1 MNARRRQ
8 NHSALL
14 LFIAVLV
21 HSFIIIYLFVHLLIS
36 LNKMNY
42 SGGPPRGWN
51 DHNGPPRRG
60 PPPPPRGH
68 APPMTRGRPPPR
80 GPPQRGPRRSHHVTL
95 IPFRSYEDEREWV
108 EDRRRKRL
116 ARSSKFDQL
125 PQAATTATSIIIQA
139 VDTSASQQT
148 RHARRLYVGNLPV
161 GLTEAFVQE
170 SFTQA
175 IHTALVEPWKHPEQP
190 IILSVYINRERQYC
204 FVEFTTVEITTA
216 CMALDGMIMQGQA
229 LKIKR
234 PNDYNPLTAP
244 KVHPSAL
251 PELDVSRLGI
261 VSNTVMD
268 GPNKIFIGGLH
279 YHLQDA
285 QVLELLQAFG
295 KVKAYHLV
303 KNEGTELSKGYCF
316 VEYAEPS
323 VTPIAVQ
330 GLNGMDIGGGK
341 SLTARLAGE
350 RSADMPGMPEPA
362 VAPPLDEVPLDRTI
376 VTGYD
381 VEALV
386 DAAMGLREMPSAPQ
400 FYDPMGQPL
409 TRIVAATVVPIPSR
423 ILMLRNMV
431 TDEDV
436 ASGEAMDDL
445 KQEVG
450 EECSKFGN
458 LLAIEL
464 FQRLIYLEY
473 DNLGAAASAQ
483 RELQGRKFGDA
494 EVEASFVSDDE
505 YASVKRANQ

>member
-1 MNARRRQ
+1 M
-8 NHSALL
+8 S
-14 LFIAVLV
+14 
-21 HSFIIIYLFVHLLIS
+21 
-36 LNKMNY
+36 Y
-42 SGGPPRGWN
+42 SGGPPPRGWN
-51 DHNGPPRRG
+51 DGPPRRG
-60 PPPPPRGH
+60 PPPPH
-68 APPMTRGRPPPR
+68 HHHR
-80 GPPQRGPRRSHHVTL
+80 GPPPMMRGGRGPPRRGPRRSHHPTL
-95 IPFRSYEDEREWV
+95 IPFRSYEEERDWV
-108 EDRRRKRL
+108 EDRRRKRF
-116 ARSSKFDQL
+116 ARTSKFDQL
-125 PQAATTATSIIIQA
+125 PQAASTSFIIQA

-148 RHARRLYVGNLPV
+148 RHARRLYVGNIPV
-161 GLTEAFVQE
+161 GVTEALVQE
-170 SFTQA
+170 TFTQA

-204 FVEFTTVEITTA
+204 FIEFTTVEITTA
-216 CMALDGMIMQGQA
+216 CMALDGMMLQGQA
-229 LKIKR
+229 VKIKR

-261 VSNTVMD
+261 VATTVMD

-295 KVKAYHLV
+295 KVKAFHLV

-316 VEYAEPS
+316 VEYADPS
-323 VTPIAVQ
+323 ITPIAVQ

-341 SLTARLAGE
+341 CLTARLAGE
-350 RSADMPGMPEPA
+350 RSADMPGMPPDIP
-362 VAPPLDEVPLDRTI
+362 VAPPVDEIPLDRTI

-400 FYDPMGQPL
+400 FYDAMGQPL
-409 TRIVAATVVPIPSR
+409 TRIVATTIVPIPSR

-431 TDEDV
+431 TDDDL
-436 ASGEAMDDL
+436 ASEEATEDL

-458 LLAIEL
+458 LLAIEVHE
-464 FQRLIYLEY
+464 RLIYLEY
-473 DNLGAAASAQ
+473 ENLGAAVSAQ
-483 RELQGRKFGDA
+483 RELQGRQFGDA
-494 EVEASFVSDDE
+494 AVEASFVTEDE
-505 YASVKRANQ
+505 YAKVKRAN

>member
-1 MNARRRQ
+1 
-8 NHSALL
+8 
-14 LFIAVLV
+14 
-21 HSFIIIYLFVHLLIS
+21 
-36 LNKMNY
+36 MNY
-42 SGGPPRGWN
+42 SGGPPPRGWN
-51 DHNGPPRRG
+51 DYNGPPRGRG
-60 PPPPPRGH
+60 PPPRGH
-68 APPMTRGRPPPR
+68 PPPR
-80 GPPQRGPRRSHHVTL
+80 GRGPPLRGPPPRGPRRSHHATL
-95 IPFRSYEDEREWV
+95 IPFRSYEEERDWV

-125 PQAATTATSIIIQA
+125 PQAATAAAASFIIQA

-204 FVEFTTVEITTA
+204 FIEFTTVEITTA
-216 CMALDGMIMQGQA
+216 CMALDGMILQGQA

-268 GPNKIFIGGLH
+268 GQNKIFIGGLH
-279 YHLQDA
+279 YHLQDG

-295 KVKAYHLV
+295 KVKAFHLV

-341 SLTARLAGE
+341 CLTARLAGE
-350 RSADMPGMPEPA
+350 RSADMPGMPELPA
-362 VAPPLDEVPLDRTI
+362 APVLDEVPLDRTI

-400 FYDPMGQPL
+400 FYDAMGQPL
-409 TRIVAATVVPIPSR
+409 TRIVATTVVPIPSR

-431 TDEDV
+431 TDDDV
-436 ASGEAMDDL
+436 ATQEAMDDL

-450 EECSKFGN
+450 EECSKLGN

-473 DNLGAAASAQ
+473 DNLGAAVSAQ

-494 EVEASFVSDDE
+494 EVEATFVTEDE
-505 YASVKRANQ
+505 YASVKGAN

>member
-1 MNARRRQ
+1 M
-8 NHSALL
+8 S
-14 LFIAVLV
+14 
-21 HSFIIIYLFVHLLIS
+21 
-36 LNKMNY
+36 Y
-42 SGGPPRGWN
+42 SGGPPRGRN
-51 DHNGPPRRG
+51 DYNGPPRRG
-60 PPPPPRGH
+60 PPPRGH
-68 APPMTRGRPPPR
+68 PPPMMRGQGPR
-80 GPPQRGPRRSHHVTL
+80 GPPPRGPRRSHHATL
-95 IPFRSYEDEREWV
+95 IPFRSYGEEREWV

-125 PQAATTATSIIIQA
+125 PQAATTANAVIIQA
-139 VDTSASQQT
+139 IDTSASQQT
-148 RHARRLYVGNLPV
+148 RHARRLYVGNLPI

-175 IHTALVEPWKHPEQP
+175 IHTALVEPWKHTDQP
-190 IILSVYINRERQYC
+190 IILSVYINRERHYC
-204 FVEFTTVEITTA
+204 FVEFTTVEMTTA
-216 CMALDGMIMQGQA
+216 CMALDGMILQGQA
-229 LKIKR
+229 VKIKR

-251 PELDVSRLGI
+251 PELDVTRLGI

-279 YHLQDA
+279 YHLQDS

-295 KVKAYHLV
+295 KVKAFHLV

-316 VEYAEPS
+316 VEYADPS
-323 VTPIAVQ
+323 ITPIAVQ

-350 RSADMPGMPEPA
+350 RSADMPGMPEPP
-362 VAPPLDEVPLDRTI
+362 VAPPDELPLDRTI
-376 VTGYD
+376 VAGYD

-400 FYDPMGQPL
+400 FYDPTGQPM
-409 TRIVAATVVPIPSR
+409 TRIVAATVVPIPTR

-431 TDEDV
+431 TDDDL
-436 ASGEAMDDL
+436 ASQEAVDDL

-458 LLAIEL
+458 LLAIEI
-464 FQRLIYLEY
+464 FDRLIYLEY
-473 DNLGAAASAQ
+473 DNLGAAATAQ
-483 RELQGRKFGDA
+483 RELQGRQFGDA
-494 EVEASFVSDDE
+494 EVEAQFVTEDE
-505 YASVKRANQ
+505 YASVKRTNQ